1 MICWMAAVISWM
13 DRHAGD
19 GEGRGLLPRPC
30 IPCMALESLATEA
43 CVLFP
48 AEPRAEADELV
59 ALWQRTSGCWPGRK
73 RPFRPARMLSSGSES
88 E

>member
-1 MICWMAAVISWM
+1 VICWMAAVVRWM

-19 GEGRGLLPRPC
+19 GEGRGLLPRLC

-59 ALWQRTSGCWPGRK
+59 AEDLRLL
-73 RPFRPARMLSSGSES
+73 ARAQEALQAGTHAELRL
-88 E
+88 